1 MNKYKCRKSTRII
14 LFLLCIMGATLPTVA
29 TEPNVWLYKD
39 GCVTHEIDAD
49 SIAVVESD
57 VPVFPGTKGLVCI
70 SRYINDTTTTD
81 TERVLYVDGK
91 EVELIDPE
99 TGIEYL
105 FKNAAVDGLG
115 NLYILGNSNINND
128 YEQTLYCMWKN
139 GEIWWKET
147 VSNYGGFFDDIIFD
161 GENVY
166 THCVLFP
173 YSDTSIRQ
181 DYYYK
186 KNDEELIYYSSGNF
200 HPREFKV
207 VDDIIYYASIVNAD
221 WNGSGY
227 HSLNSWYSWIQ
238 WFYIYDDINGGRWI
252 TRPDFSYWG
261 IWNEFT
267 FHKGKYYIA
276 GGKYNSIG
284 DNDITYY
291 SIISNDGES
300 VCDHYKPQKVYF
312 DDNDNM
318 WVLSW
323 LIDEDKDGIDDYY
336 GLETKGVHFWKNGS
350 YYGRVLYQ
358 NLVTE
363 DENDTENIKQMF
375 MHGDDFYAIMSI
387 PSRDDNGNEIR
398 VKSALIRNEKTIWV
412 IDGFINKVLFY

>member
-14 LFLLCIMGATLPTVA
+14 LFLLCIMVATLPTVA

-49 SIAVVESD
+49 KIVVVESD
-57 VPVFPGTKGLVCI
+57 VPVLPGTKGLVCI
-70 SRYINDTTTTD
+70 DRYINDTTTTD

-99 TGIEYL
+99 TGNKHRFL
-105 FKNAAVDGLG
+105 NAAVNDNGDLF
-115 NLYILGNSNINND
+115 ILSNYYDDDDWSIRD
-128 YEQTLYCMWKN
+128 YCLWKN

-147 VSNYGGFFDDIIFD
+147 MTNYAGFYNDIIFD
-161 GENVY
+161 GDNVY
-166 THCVLFP
+166 TRCSKYENIYNNERNH
-173 YSDTSIRQ
+173 
-181 DYYYK
+181 YYK
-186 KNDEELIYYSSGNF
+186 RNDEELIYYCSSNF
-200 HPREFKV
+200 YPREFKV

-227 HSLNSWYSWIQ
+227 HSLNSWYGWIQ

-252 TRPDFSYWG
+252 TPPDFSYWG
-261 IWNEFT
+261 FWNEFT

-276 GGKYNSIG
+276 GGKYNRVR

-323 LIDEDKDGIDDYY
+323 LIDEDDDGIDDYY

-363 DENDTENIKQMF
+363 DETDTENVEQMF
-375 MHGDDFYAIMSI
+375 MCDNDFYAIMST
-387 PSRDDNGNEIR
+387 PSWDDNGNQLR